1 MIGHFERSHVDV
13 PEEHRPEVVLIS
25 IDGHLP
31 DVRTRIMG
39 EAVIERCTHLLFL
52 DSDMIFPPDTLH
64 RLLRHNLPIVGANYP
79 RRIFPHL
86 PTAHYGGP
94 DAQGGVVWSENK
106 TGVERVKHVG
116 FGCVLMDMRL
126 VDAID
131 PPYFVFAPDGEHGL
145 TTRGEDVYFCEKLLR
160 DAGIDSFT
168 IYEKSDGVGGT
179 WRDNSYPHAACDVP
193 SHLYSFSF
201 ASKADWTRKFAR
213 QPEILGYFESL
224 VDRFDLARHL
234 RLGVEVT
241 EAHYDDADGT
251 WTLHMDGPPDSA
263 RPTSRGRVDPARS
276 TPTTSRPT
284 RPACGRSG
292 CCSACASRPRRC
304 GRPRNGANRPR
315 GRTCCNWARS
325 PATTPRAACSC
336 RP

>member
-1 MIGHFERSHVDV
+1 MTHEGSRASRHRVDPRSSGPSIVTPWKIRVGIGVPSGGTWHSGFGFSLVTMIGHFERSHVDV

-160 DAGIDSFT
+160 DAGIPTHVDHDLSMEIGHIGEQVF
-168 IYEKSDGVGGT
+168 GMH
-179 WRDNSYPHAACDVP
+179 HA
-193 SHLYSFSF
+193 YSGRIVQAEMDAKKAAEDAEAKAKARA
-201 ASKADWTRKFAR
+201 ASG
-213 QPEILGYFESL
+213 I
-224 VDRFDLARHL
+224 
-234 RLGVEVT
+234 VT
-241 EAHYDDADGT
+241 EAEAAAAAIAPDLENAAVEGADIPAGI
-251 WTLHMDGPPDSA
+251 SA
-263 RPTSRGRVDPARS
+263 PVAE
-276 TPTTSRPT
+276 
-284 RPACGRSG
+284 
-292 CCSACASRPRRC
+292 
-304 GRPRNGANRPR
+304 
-315 GRTCCNWARS
+315 
-325 PATTPRAACSC
+325 AAE
-336 RP
+336 